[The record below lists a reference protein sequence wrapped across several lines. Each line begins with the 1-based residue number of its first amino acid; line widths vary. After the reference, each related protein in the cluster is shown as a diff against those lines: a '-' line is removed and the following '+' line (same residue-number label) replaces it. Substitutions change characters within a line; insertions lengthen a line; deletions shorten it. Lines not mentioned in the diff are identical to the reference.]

1 LLLRHLNEFAA
12 WSVDLFRP
20 SPRLRELAT
29 QTQLWMSIRGT
40 PVGYALM
47 GLKRWL

>member
-1 LLLRHLNEFAA
+1 MVGGLVQTF
-12 WSVDLFRP
+12 
-20 SPRLRELAT
+20 PRLRELAT